1 MSVFDKIEQE
11 GGAASASDNHLAT
24 ELAETLRLAAPMAL
38 TQLSQIAMM
47 TTDLAFIG
55 RLGGEAVAAVALAGT
70 VYWISFTFGMG
81 LMSAV
86 APLAAQAFGAGKAP
100 MVRRS
105 LRAGL
110 WAALLIS
117 LPIMAFSLRGEGILL
132 ALGQAPLPAH
142 LAQQYLF
149 GLAWGVLPALW
160 FIALRGFMG
169 AVNRPEPV
177 FWITLTAIPANAALV
192 YLLIYGEFGLP
203 RLGLFG
209 AGLATTIVNFA
220 TFFAGLW
227 FSARRAPFA
236 DYRVLTRFW
245 RIDWSLMRQL
255 VTIGAPISIAFLLEY
270 GLFTAAA
277 LLMGRI
283 STTALAAHQ
292 IALQVA
298 AILFMIPYGI
308 SMAATI
314 RVGHAVGRIDAAGV
328 KRAGHVAMLI
338 GIAIAAVLTLAVIAT
353 RFGIARSFLGEGLT
367 NTEATIELAATL
379 LLIGATFFVT
389 DGLQTIAAGA
399 LRGMKDTSVPL
410 LFAAIGYWVIGFSV
424 ACWLGFWTPL
434 GAVGVWIGLS
444 LGTLVYAALLLAR
457 FQLLVRR
464 LVSSFEGRQPRS

>member
-1 MSVFDKIEQE
+1 MTVFDKTERA
-11 GGAASASDNHLAT
+11 GAVAPASANHLAA

-38 TQLSQIAMM
+38 TQLGQIAMM

-55 RLGGEAVAAVALAGT
+55 RLGGEAVAAAALAGT

-86 APLAAQAFGAGKAP
+86 APLAAQAFGAGNAR

-117 LPIMAFSLRGEGILL
+117 LPIMAFPLRGEQILL
-132 ALGQAPLPAH
+132 SLGQAEIPAH

-149 GLAWGVLPALW
+149 GLAWGVAPALW

-169 AVNRPEPV
+169 AVNKPEPV
-177 FWITLTAIPANAALV
+177 LWITLAAIPANALLA

-209 AGLATTIVNFA
+209 AGLATTLVNVSTFVAGMWFA
-220 TFFAGLW
+220 T
-227 FSARRAPFA
+227 RRKPFA
-236 DYRVLTRFW
+236 DYHVLTRLW
-245 RIDWSLMRQL
+245 RIDWDLMRQL
-255 VTIGAPISIAFLLEY
+255 IAIGAPISIATLMEY
-270 GLFTAAA
+270 GLFSAAA

-283 STTALAAHQ
+283 STTAIAAHQ
-292 IALQVA
+292 IALQVT

-308 SMAATI
+308 SMAATV
-314 RVGHAVGRIDAAGV
+314 RVGHAVGRNDAAGV
-328 KRAGHVAMLI
+328 RRAGHVAMLI
-338 GIAIAAVLTLAVIAT
+338 GIVMAAILTLVVIAT
-353 RFGIARSFLGEGLT
+353 RFGIARLFLGEGLT
-367 NTEATIELAATL
+367 NADVTIELAATL

-399 LRGMKDTSVPL
+399 LRGMKDTRVPL
-410 LFAAIGYWVIGFSV
+410 LFAAIGYWGIGFTV
-424 ACWLGFWTPL
+424 ACWLGFRTQL
-434 GAVGVWIGLS
+434 GPVGVWIGLS
-444 LGTLVYAALLLAR
+444 AGTAVFAALLLMR

-464 LVSSFEGRQPRS
+464 LPFGFAKAPPR